1 MQHFSQAQFQE
12 MPAWLQHLHKTQGER
27 AQAIAGEKFVPYTAS
42 RLAEIPAD
50 IREAHARGRHRA
62 GEYRP
67 HLERAQRMG
76 EAAAGTFP
84 EHAHRYMNPYQQQV
98 VSRLAEEGNR
108 NFREQIL
115 PSLEAQF
122 VRAGQHGSSKHR
134 QHAARLARESQNEI
148 LGRQGQA
155 LAAGY
160 QQSGQLFNADM
171 ARRLEAAREA
181 GNLGAATQAGL
192 AGELAILGEQ
202 GRYQQQQEQAL
213 RDLKFQD
220 YLRELNFP
228 KEQAAFASAMYH
240 GIPTPLSTTTYGASP
255 AAPQTNIAGNLGQM
269 AAALLGARYAGGK

>member
-1 MQHFSQAQFQE
+1 MEHYSKAQFE
-12 MPAWLQHLHKTQGER
+12 SMPPWLQHLHQTQGER
-27 AQAIAGEKFVPYTAS
+27 TQSIAGETFKHYPGH

-50 IREAHARGRHRA
+50 IRHAHALGREQSGR
-62 GEYRP
+62 YRS
-67 HLERAQRMG
+67 HLERAKQIG
-76 EAAAGTFP
+76 ESAQGTFP
-84 EHAHRYMNPYQQQV
+84 QHAAEYMNPYQQQV

-171 ARRLEAAREA
+171 ARRLESAREA
-181 GNLGAATQAGL
+181 ANLGTSTQAGL

-213 RDLKFQD
+213 KDLKFQD
-220 YLRELNFP
+220 YLREINFP

-240 GIPTPLSTTTYGASP
+240 GIPATTNTTSYGATP
-255 AAPQTNIAGNLGQM
+255 AGPQTNIAGNLAQM
-269 AAALLGARYAGGK
+269 AAVLGSAYNRNK

>member
-1 MQHFSQAQFQE
+1 MPHFSGAEFSA
-12 MPAWLQHLHKTQGER
+12 MPDWLQHLHKTQGER
-27 AQAIAGEKFVPYTAS
+27 AQAISGERFIPYTQS
-42 RLAEIPAD
+42 RLAEIPRD
-50 IREAHARGRHRA
+50 IREAHERGRNRSK
-62 GEYRP
+62 EYQP
-67 HLERAQRMG
+67 HLQRAARMA

-84 EHAHRYMNPYQQQV
+84 ENSERYMNPYQQQV
-98 VSRLAEEGNR
+98 VARLAEEGNR
-108 NFREQIL
+108 NFREQVL

-122 VRAGQHGSSKHR
+122 VRSGQHGSSKHR

-202 GRYQQQQEQAL
+202 GRYQQQQEQAAK
-213 RDLKFQD
+213 DLNFQE
-220 YLRELNFP
+220 YLRQINFP

-240 GIPTPLSTTTYGASP
+240 GIPTPTNTFSYGSSP
-255 AAPQTNIAGNLGQM
+255 AAPQTNIAGNMAQM
-269 AAALLGARYAGGK
+269 AAIFASNRNK